1 MTITNAMTITNTMTI
16 TNIIPKLNIITFSFF
31 PYGIKMDFD
40 NEYDNEEY
48 SYEDYSNVKY
58 KVSISADDET
68 YVEEPE
74 PEVKKGRGCGKRR
87 TGVSASSY
95 RKTPSKDYNGATKIG
110 DIIYIFGEKLISARP
125 RLSKMANDLF
135 SEAYGLLQKMSI
147 RTRRGKKANLAAFFT
162 LYLASK
168 KLKLGV
174 DPVLMAMDFGL
185 TSKDTVL
192 AIEEFIPDLN
202 TTNPLEMEILELIYK
217 VEMSDIMEEY
227 FERMWSM
234 IHDQRKDLA
243 DAPLWKRIC
252 DSVRKISYED
262 WCSKNRDNIPSLME
276 KNIHVISPQK
286 FYVLLMY
293 NTIRQ
298 ILSEDEESI
307 TGMDK
312 HMQKIFSSLWGQ
324 IANNM
329 EKTRKKTVGCV

>member
-1 MTITNAMTITNTMTI
+1 
-16 TNIIPKLNIITFSFF
+16 
-31 PYGIKMDFD
+31 MDFD
-40 NEYDNEEY
+40 SEYYDNDEEY
-48 SYEDYSNVKY
+48 SHEEYTNNIKY

-74 PEVKKGRGCGKRR
+74 PEMKKGRGAGVGKRR
-87 TGVSASSY
+87 STSGY
-95 RKTPSKDYNGATKIG
+95 RKNPTKDYPNTAKIG

-125 RLSKMANDLF
+125 RLGKMANDLF

-162 LYLASK
+162 LYVASK

-192 AIEEFIPDLN
+192 AIEEFIPELN
-202 TTNPLEMEILELIYK
+202 TANPLEMEILELIYN
-217 VEMSDIMEEY
+217 VELSDIMEEY
-227 FERMWSM
+227 FERMWSFAN
-234 IHDQRKDLA
+234 DTRKELSEMSI
-243 DAPLWKRIC
+243 WKRIC
-252 DSVRKISYED
+252 ESMKKMSYEE
-262 WCSKNRDNIPSLME
+262 WCSKNKDNIPSLME
-276 KNIHVISPQK
+276 RNIHVISPQK

-298 ILSEDEESI
+298 ILSEEEEAN
-307 TGMDK
+307 TGLDK
-312 HMQKIFSSLWGQ
+312 HLQKIFSVLWGQ

-329 EKTRKKTVGCV
+329 EKTRKKTVGCI